1 MKTKSTFKKFN
12 NEVIDLY
19 DIIRTLVKEKVTI
32 IIFTTFL
39 TLTGLIYS
47 INLPSKFYS
56 TITVAGFSDSTS
68 SMFHYYDQVTYF
80 EDNNFKTES
89 REDLKN
95 NLSNELFREILYTTN
110 FEIFI
115 TNNSV
120 AEPLID
126 FLKNQDISVE
136 EYIRD
141 RDNIERSENDDNL
154 LSQFVF
160 NFSEGINGDEILN
173 EYVYTISYKVLS
185 SFLIN
190 IESIIKQKIN
200 KKTKA
205 LNIASEMGIFLP
217 DKTSLSKDEYLKGEK
232 LLTLEIKNLK
242 SELDNIQK
250 SITELDNNKDF
261 LNGEI
266 LIKNP
271 SFNFR
276 WMPIVYKPFIQQYP
290 RSTIQNIFLSFILG
304 FVLSLIVIFI
314 KINFRKVFKN

>member
-1 MKTKSTFKKFN
+1 MSKKKNTSYRFN
-12 NEVIDLY
+12 DEVVDLY
-19 DIIRTLVKEKVTI
+19 DIIRILLREKLTI
-32 IIFTTFL
+32 ISFSVVL
-39 TLTGLIYS
+39 TVAGFVYS
-47 INLPSKFYS
+47 INIPSKFYS
-56 TITVAGFSDSTS
+56 TVTLSGFSDSTS
-68 SMFHYYDQVTYF
+68 SMFHYYDQVSYF
-80 EDNNFKTES
+80 EDNNFKSES
-89 REDLKN
+89 RDDLKI

-115 TNNSV
+115 TTDPV
-120 AEPLID
+120 AETLVND
-126 FLKNQDISVE
+126 LKKKDIPVE

-141 RDNIERSENDDNL
+141 RDNIERLDSEDKF

-173 EYVYTISYKVLS
+173 KYAFTISYKVLS
-185 SFLIN
+185 SFLLN

-200 KKTKA
+200 KKAKA

-232 LLTLEIKNLK
+232 LLALEFNNLK
-242 SELDNIQK
+242 VELDNIQK
-250 SITELDNNKDF
+250 SIIELDNNKDF
-261 LNGEI
+261 LSEEI
-266 LIKNP
+266 LINNP
-271 SFNFR
+271 SFNFS

-314 KINFRKVFKN
+314 KINFRKIF